1 VGGSAGRIASPDTK
15 RRQQKH
21 RGKLITLALIPYVNL
36 AVSIVPVFAFLGSLV
51 VLDSYKLVRFRAIV
65 AAIVIGCAAA
75 GISFLVNSWII
86 QITGMDGTTF
96 RRYGAPVV
104 EELIKSFYLI
114 YLIRRGRIGFMVDA
128 AIFGFAIGAGF
139 ALVENAYY
147 VEALQ
152 DPNLLLWIIRGFGPA
167 IMHGGATAILGIIF
181 KNISDRA
188 SSGRF
193 AAFVPGFLIAV
204 SLHSFYNHF
213 FFGPIVSTVLIIAL
227 LPAVMIAVFQQSE
240 NSLRQWLRVGFDS
253 DQELL
258 EMLMSGNLM
267 GTPVGIYLGSLQT
280 KFRPEVVVDIICYL
294 RIHIELSIEAKGI
307 LLMRQSGFELP
318 PDPGVKEKFI
328 ELRSLAK
335 NIGQTGKLALLPFL
349 HTSDRELWQ
358 LHMLLPD

>member
-1 VGGSAGRIASPDTK
+1 MTI
-15 RRQQKH
+15 
-21 RGKLITLALIPYVNL
+21 IALIPYVSL
-36 AVSIVPVFAFLGSLV
+36 AVSILPVFVFLGSLV
-51 VLDSYKLVRFRAIV
+51 VLDSYKLVRFRSIVMAIV
-65 AAIVIGCAAA
+65 VGCVAA
-75 GISFLVNSWII
+75 GVSFLMNSWIL
-86 QITGMDGTTF
+86 QVTGMDGALY

-139 ALVENAYY
+139 ALVENVYY
-147 VEALQ
+147 VESLQ
-152 DPNLLLWIIRGFGPA
+152 DPNLLIWIIRGFGPA

-181 KNISDRA
+181 KNVSDRS
-188 SSGRF
+188 SSGKL
-193 AAFVPGFLIAV
+193 AAFFPGFLIAV
-204 SLHSFYNHF
+204 CLHSLYNHF
-213 FFGPIVSTVLIIAL
+213 FFGPVVSTVLMIAL

-258 EMLMSGNLM
+258 ELLMSGNLM
-267 GTPVGIYLGSLQT
+267 ETPVGVYLGSLQT
-280 KFRPEVVVDIICYL
+280 KFQPEVVVDMICYL
-294 RIHIELSIEAKGI
+294 RIHVELSIEAKGI

-318 PDPGVKEKFI
+318 PDPGVREKFA

-358 LHMLLPD
+358 LHMLTPG